1 MRASASLIGIRNM
14 ADPQPTS
21 LLFSWTSPMSRS
33 ADFGGQSSEFGRLP
47 AGYRLHWPQGKSQRK
62 HKRIAMAITVAEL
75 SDREEIRQVMYKF
88 FRATD
93 RRDKELAR
101 SVFWEDGHCESG
113 ESRWMPSNLGDF
125 GSRFERDFESTIHY
139 MINMIFKVEG
149 DVAFVE
155 TYAIAYHLL
164 SARPEDVLDV
174 IGPTRFAEIDKSKR
188 HEWWMGLRYNSR
200 FEKREGTWRIKI
212 HRYIP
217 EWTKVVPYEGNAPG
231 EGYLQFMPLR
241 ALRGREDASYEW
253 FA

>member
-1 MRASASLIGIRNM
+1 M
-14 ADPQPTS
+14 T
-21 LLFSWTSPMSRS
+21 
-33 ADFGGQSSEFGRLP
+33 
-47 AGYRLHWPQGKSQRK
+47 
-62 HKRIAMAITVAEL
+62 ITVAEL

-125 GSRFERDFESTIHY
+125 GSRFERDFEATIHY
-139 MINMIFKVEG
+139 MINMIFKVKG

-164 SARPEDVLDV
+164 SANPEDILDV
-174 IGPTRFAEIDKSKR
+174 VGHARFAELDTSKR

-200 FEKREGTWRIKI
+200 FEKRDGIWKIKI

-217 EWTKVVPYEGNAPG
+217 EWTKVVPYEGNAQG
-231 EGYLQFMPLR
+231 EGYLQFIPLR

-253 FA
+253 FD

>member
-1 MRASASLIGIRNM
+1 
-14 ADPQPTS
+14 
-21 LLFSWTSPMSRS
+21 
-33 ADFGGQSSEFGRLP
+33 
-47 AGYRLHWPQGKSQRK
+47 
-62 HKRIAMAITVAEL
+62 MAITAAEL
-75 SDREEIRQVMYKF
+75 SDREEIRQAMYKF
-88 FRATD
+88 WRATD

-101 SVFWEDGHCESG
+101 SVFWEDGYCESG

-125 GSRFERDFESTIHY
+125 GTRFERDFEQTIHY
-139 MINMIFKVEG
+139 LVNMIFRFEG

-174 IGPTRFAEIDKSKR
+174 VGPTRFAELDMSKR

-200 FEKREGTWRIKI
+200 FERRGGSSWRAKI

-217 EWTKVVPYEGNAPG
+217 EWTKVVPYEGNAAG
-231 EGYLQFMPLR
+231 EGYLEFMPLR